1 MDKTNVRLVFM
12 GTPEIAAYV
21 FEGMIAAGYHFVG
34 LIAQPDKPVG
44 RKKEIVPVPTKAV
57 ALKYGIP
64 VFQPL
69 KIRLDYSFAQELKP
83 DLILTMAYGQIVPQ
97 GLLDIPRFGCLNLH
111 GSLLP
116 KYRGAAPM
124 QYALIQGEKVT
135 GITLM
140 EMIDKMDA
148 GRMYSKREIALSD
161 EDTMTTLIEKFK
173 PLALDMILHDLP
185 LYLEGKL
192 PGIPQDESHV
202 TFAPL
207 IKADAE
213 HLKPSLPASEFCG
226 WVKALA
232 EHPGGYLELDGKK
245 IKIFKAKI
253 VNHTVQAP
261 VGTLVSATLKGLI
274 LQVGDGQVRLVTVQL
289 EGKGRVDDKNFVNGH
304 PGLEGKVMI

>member
-21 FEGMIAAGYHFVG
+21 FEGMIREGYHFVG

-44 RKKEIVPVPTKAV
+44 RKKEIIPVPTKAV

-64 VFQPL
+64 VFQPI
-69 KIRLDYSFAQELKP
+69 KIRLDYAFAKELKP

-97 GLLDIPRFGCLNLH
+97 GLLDIPRFGCINLH

-124 QYALIQGEKVT
+124 QYALIKGEKVT

-161 EDTMTTLIEKFK
+161 DETMTSLIEKFK
-173 PLALDMILHDLP
+173 PLALAMILHDLP
-185 LYLEGKL
+185 LYIDGQLL
-192 PGIPQDESHV
+192 GIPQDESQV

-213 HLKPSLPASEFCG
+213 HLKPSLSAAEFCG

-232 EHPGGYLELDGKK
+232 DHPGGYLELEGKK

-253 VNHTVQAP
+253 VNSNVSAP
-261 VGTLVSATLKGLI
+261 VGTLVSATLQGLI
-274 LQVGDGQVRLVTVQL
+274 LQVADGQVRLMVVQL

-304 PGLEGKVMI
+304 PGLEGKVMN